1 MDIFHA
7 ITEWISAVMLSV
19 SSNYW
24 LFVFLVFLVCVGEAV
39 FIAGLLV
46 PSLPILLLVGGLI
59 TTQNLN
65 FWPIF
70 FAATL
75 GGIIGDAISY
85 WIGYFLKDR
94 IKTVWPF
101 RNYLPL
107 IARGEIFFRQHG
119 GKAIFIGRF
128 ITGLKAVVP
137 GIAGMLGMN
146 WAYFTFINVISA
158 FVWAASHILPG
169 MFLTQWLESIGL
181 SLELVLI
188 FGTII
193 LTAVFVIIHYWKRI
207 VLFFAPWMGEYG
219 KSLQARWA
227 KAGEESGH

>member
-1 MDIFHA
+1 LEIFHA
-7 ITEWISAVMLSV
+7 ITEWISAIMLGV

-39 FIAGLLV
+39 FILGLLV

-59 TTQNLN
+59 TTLDLN

-70 FAATL
+70 FAATA
-75 GGIIGDAISY
+75 GGIVGDAISY
-85 WIGYFLKDR
+85 WIGFFLKDR

-101 RNYLPL
+101 KNYLPL
-107 IARGEIFFRQHG
+107 IARGEVFFQQHG

-137 GIAGMLGMN
+137 GIAGMLGMR
-146 WAYFTFINVISA
+146 WSYFTMINLVSA

-169 MFLTQWLESIGL
+169 MFLTEWLKSIGL
-181 SLELVLI
+181 SLELVII
-188 FGTII
+188 FGAII
-193 LTAVFVIIHYWKRI
+193 LGVVFLLIHYWKRI
-207 VLFFAPWMGEYG
+207 LLFFAPWMGG
-219 KSLQARWA
+219 FGRSLQQRWA
-227 KAGEESGH
+227 KPEGESGH